1 MKKLIAALIIL
12 SLVLMA
18 AGCSS
23 KKDKKGKGNK
33 KPVMVTTAIAVQKDV
48 PLVIKEIGTVEAYS
62 TVSVI
67 SQASGTITNIYFKE
81 GQDVRKGDPLFRI
94 DSRPYDV
101 DVRLAQANLS
111 KAQTAVKQAEA
122 ALKKDQALLNN
133 ARKEADRYK
142 NLLEHGVV
150 TQQAYDDLLTNV
162 QSLEASLEADKV
174 EIETSKESVNV
185 AKEQLDSSRIQQSYS
200 LIKSPVTGRTGSLI
214 VDIGNVIKAN
224 DRPLVAINQVNPINV
239 SFKVPEKEFARIRQ
253 YMGKKPLQV
262 KAYLDGEETAEM
274 GTLNFIENAIDNN
287 TGTLGLKAVFAN
299 KQHRLWPGQYV
310 NVILE
315 LTVEKNRV
323 VVPTKAVCIGQ
334 QGNYIYVVKPD
345 KSVESRPVIVDRTDG
360 EESVIAQGIQAGE
373 EVVTDGQL
381 KIMPDSKVTTAQSK
395 AGRQ

>member
-1 MKKLIAALIIL
+1 MKKLIAAILIL

-18 AGCSS
+18 AGCSA
-23 KKDKKGKGNK
+23 KKDTKGKGK
-33 KPVMVTTAIAVQKDV
+33 GKPVTVTTALAVQKDV

-67 SQASGTITNIYFKE
+67 SQANGTITNIYFKE
-81 GQDVRKGDPLFRI
+81 GQDVSKGAPLFRI

-111 KAQTAVKQAEA
+111 KAQTAVRQSEA

-200 LIKSPVTGRTGSLI
+200 LIKSPVSGRTGSLI

-224 DRPLVAINQVNPINV
+224 DRPLVSINQVNPINI
-239 SFKVPEKEFARIRQ
+239 SFKVPEKEYAQIKQF
-253 YMGKKPLQV
+253 MGKNPLQV
-262 KAYLDGEETAEM
+262 KAYLDGDDTAET

-310 NVILE
+310 NVTLE

-345 KSVESRPVIVDRTDG
+345 KSVESRPVTVDRTNG

-395 AGRQ
+395 AGRK